1 MEERAYLLSQI
12 KSKFILKK
20 ILSMAFIDIKSIL
33 KLTKYNK
40 SLNDKLGI
48 NIIDYYEYNTKIK
61 IKKNKS
67 AIIFYYIQIALEIII
82 LLNFLIYIIVF
93 YEKGT
98 FNNNNLKKDYNV
110 KKKKF
115 VDFMNNYILL
125 LYFAFIMLSFLLKIL
140 YLNKNE
146 KVFLKGNIKKIY
158 YSLMFIINLTHYIV
172 FIIKCVYISKIVR
185 EDLLPEL
192 YEERGNKRIKEAS
205 NSIWFYSFDIVLIIF
220 ISIYLFSYI
229 GMCENIDDI
238 KEIFLNQINR
248 INIDDFKLP
257 SNFDDLNKKAKNE
270 FIFNK
275 NNMKKYEYK
284 LNQNQINLIQNI
296 NDNRQQNNIPKLI
309 YEENEKLPDFII
321 NKKTELI
328 FYKNEN
334 IYKLS
339 TNYYIF
345 KYPKNKFKNNLNDK
359 EIINILTIDFLD
371 RINIIEQ
378 DSIEFVSI
386 YNNIYMNDINNPNN
400 NIKESHININ
410 IETNIAKTKDELNNQ
425 I

>member
-1 MEERAYLLSQI
+1 
-12 KSKFILKK
+12 
-20 ILSMAFIDIKSIL
+20 
-33 KLTKYNK
+33 
-40 SLNDKLGI
+40 
-48 NIIDYYEYNTKIK
+48 
-61 IKKNKS
+61 
-67 AIIFYYIQIALEIII
+67 
-82 LLNFLIYIIVF
+82 
-93 YEKGT
+93 
-98 FNNNNLKKDYNV
+98 
-110 KKKKF
+110 
-115 VDFMNNYILL
+115 
-125 LYFAFIMLSFLLKIL
+125 
-140 YLNKNE
+140 
-146 KVFLKGNIKKIY
+146 
-158 YSLMFIINLTHYIV
+158 MFIINLTHYIV

-205 NSIWFYSFDIVLIIF
+205 NSIWFYAFDYFLIIF
-220 ISIYLFSYI
+220 IFIYFTIFISIIPFSCGKI
-229 GMCENIDDI
+229 GDI

-345 KYPKNKFKNNLNDK
+345 KYPKNEFKNNLNDK
-359 EIINILTIDFLD
+359 EIINILAIDFLD

-378 DSIEFVSI
+378 EDIEFISI
-386 YNNIYMNDINNPNN
+386 YNNKYINDINNPNN
-400 NIKESHININ
+400 NINEPHIVIN
-410 IETNIAKTKDELNNQ
+410 IETNIAETKDELNNNSENLCETELSYDKKSEKREVRN
-425 I
+425 IRINKNAFEINNDIS